1 MIHMLIAHDEG
12 TGCTNSSKQHR
23 ERLRYLI
30 LRDFVNRS
38 NEAVPGLGKIGAKF
52 TKSAIEPIVP
62 NENATEFS
70 ATNGAMPILLDNTAL
85 GLSAV

>member
-1 MIHMLIAHDEG
+1 MKPFLVWE
-12 TGCTNSSKQHR
+12 
-23 ERLRYLI
+23 
-30 LRDFVNRS
+30 
-38 NEAVPGLGKIGAKF
+38 KIGAKF